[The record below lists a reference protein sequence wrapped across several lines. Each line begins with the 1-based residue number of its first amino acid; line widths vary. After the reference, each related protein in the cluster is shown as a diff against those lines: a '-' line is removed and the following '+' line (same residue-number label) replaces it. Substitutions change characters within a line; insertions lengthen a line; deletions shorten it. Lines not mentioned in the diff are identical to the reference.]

1 MHTEN
6 EPKFFSA
13 FDVNMTDY
21 YQFCMIS
28 LVWFISIPVSC
39 FLIGAFFK
47 DATRFS
53 MIPCMITSI
62 VFMVFALILS
72 AVCILNMMLNG
83 NGYMVRAV
91 QGANLFVYFY
101 CQFFNC
107 IYAAKYSKRD
117 LLRSEEEEIDV

>member
-1 MHTEN
+1 
-6 EPKFFSA
+6 
-13 FDVNMTDY
+13 
-21 YQFCMIS
+21 
-28 LVWFISIPVSC
+28 
-39 FLIGAFFK
+39 
-47 DATRFS
+47 
-53 MIPCMITSI
+53 
-62 VFMVFALILS
+62 MVFALILS